1 MGATILVTGS
11 STGFGRL
18 TVETLA
24 RQGHTVFA
32 GIRDITGKNQTV
44 GDELRAL
51 AENEQLALDVV
62 VNNAGVSIIE
72 PGTYPTANI
81 SANRRTP
88 ADQDR
93 AALYPAA
100 CAA

>member
-32 GIRDITGKNQTV
+32 GIRDITGKNQT
-44 GDELRAL
+44 LR
-51 AENEQLALDVV
+51 
-62 VNNAGVSIIE
+62 GS
-72 PGTYPTANI
+72 PPTV
-81 SANRRTP
+81 SANACIRRAGRTDP
-88 ADQDR
+88 GRIVA
-93 AALYPAA
+93 
-100 CAA
+100 